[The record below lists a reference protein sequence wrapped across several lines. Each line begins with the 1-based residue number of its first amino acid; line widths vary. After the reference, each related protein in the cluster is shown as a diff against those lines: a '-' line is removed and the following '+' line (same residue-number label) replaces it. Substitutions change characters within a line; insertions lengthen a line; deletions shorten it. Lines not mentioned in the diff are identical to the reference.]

1 MTVARFWRE
10 QKNRYNLLGSKCG
23 NCGQIFFPPEEI
35 CKDCHRKSLGKMES
49 TMLNGKGKII
59 SYTIVHEGADSFR
72 SQIPYILAIIEM
84 DEGPRLT
91 AQIVDVP
98 YPDDGNED
106 NNQENNSINSKKSN
120 KEPFKK
126 LTIGSPVRSVFRKIS
141 EDGKSGTIHYGYKF
155 KLE

>member
-49 TMLNGKGKII
+49 TKLNGKGKII
-59 SYTIVHEGADSFR
+59 SYTIVHEGMDSFKT
-72 SQIPYILAIIEM
+72 QIPYVLAIIEM

-98 YPDDGNED
+98 DIKGNEENTSID
-106 NNQENNSINSKKSN
+106 SKNSDEKPNQ
-120 KEPFKK
+120 K
-126 LTIGSPVRSVFRKIS
+126 LTIGCPVKSVFRKIS
-141 EDGKSGTIHYGYKF
+141 EDGKSGIIHYGYKF
-155 KLE
+155 KLV